1 MNPSLPNVD
10 LVFCLK
16 CPILNLTQRLL
27 KGQHVVE
34 GFPQHRLHA
43 GHAVG
48 PMLKD
53 RLEAATFLLGQSP
66 ISIYSKENEH
76 IQISAIDVVGGRRS
90 GCRTHR
96 VQNGWKN
103 WKRICGVFGDENERE
118 NPYGKL

>member
-16 CPILNLTQRLL
+16 CPILNLTQMLL

-48 PMLKD
+48 PKLQD
-53 RLEAATFLLGQSP
+53 RLEAATFFLGQSP
-66 ISIYSKENEH
+66 ISIYSKR
-76 IQISAIDVVGGRRS
+76 Q
-90 GCRTHR
+90 
-96 VQNGWKN
+96 
-103 WKRICGVFGDENERE
+103 
-118 NPYGKL
+118 

>member
-48 PMLKD
+48 PMLQD
-53 RLEAATFLLGQSP
+53 RLEAATFFLGQSP
-66 ISIYSKENEH
+66 YPFTVGLRDSKENEH
-76 IQISAIDVVGGRRS
+76 IQIYAIDVVGGRRS
-90 GCRTHR
+90 GCRTHPPSAER
-96 VQNGWKN
+96 LEELEKN
-103 WKRICGVFGDENERE
+103 VWSVW
-118 NPYGKL
+118 